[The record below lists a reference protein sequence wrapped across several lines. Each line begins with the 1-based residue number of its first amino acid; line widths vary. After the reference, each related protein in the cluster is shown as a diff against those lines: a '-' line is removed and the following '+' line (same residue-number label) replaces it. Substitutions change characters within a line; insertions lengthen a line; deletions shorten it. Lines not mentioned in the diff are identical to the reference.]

1 MKTAENPAVVDIPE
15 TETTTTAGVSCGRCS
30 ICKDH
35 SSSLVPWYERLMMN
49 RLNKQLVIMLNLQ
62 TTSIAKQTNKQQPT
76 MLNHAN
82 IAFTP
87 GMGIHTYDKASKQPH
102 GKLTKQTE
110 SQEIGQSTSG

>member
-1 MKTAENPAVVDIPE
+1 MPWSLDETEKTGNDSFVKNLSQNLCGDEGRVKTAENPAVVDIPE

-62 TTSIAKQTNKQQPT
+62 TSFIAKQTN
-76 MLNHAN
+76 
-82 IAFTP
+82 
-87 GMGIHTYDKASKQPH
+87 SR
-102 GKLTKQTE
+102 
-110 SQEIGQSTSG
+110 